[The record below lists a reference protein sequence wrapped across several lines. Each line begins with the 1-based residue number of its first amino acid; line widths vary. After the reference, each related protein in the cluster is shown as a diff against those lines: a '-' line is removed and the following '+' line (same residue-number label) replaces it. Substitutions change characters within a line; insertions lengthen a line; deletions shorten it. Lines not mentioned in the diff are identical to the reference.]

1 MQAHYENSA
10 LQIREVVE
18 KTGLNFPNI
27 PVEVIIHPFFN
38 HPAARASLNARFDR
52 IIITVPYQWMI
63 EKKLRGKFVVIPNTP
78 IRTLGAFYHEFGHAI
93 FRFNSEKSESS
104 LLSEYYQIKRKFVNL
119 TTRII
124 ELRSRL
130 NKKNLST
137 DQINAQTSE
146 EKGEWLMLK
155 DHYDKITNSDAGKI
169 INGLDEFFADAV
181 AVVISKNP
189 HVISDIFTIN
199 SKKSGEDYDQA
210 RDFSNPKNSIRQF
223 EGEWD
228 DPHDY
233 FAPARFHLYK
243 KYLSV
248 GRYSP
253 SILFAVFKAI
263 ENVTATL
270 SIEQDLDL
278 FRLNNFLI
286 EALDNQLSV
295 VK

>member
-1 MQAHYENSA
+1 MKKSFLKHIFFVCLVFSCLTIFGPQIYASTSMKCVSIFAENHSLQIDTSLVDFPKSEFQAHYENSA

-130 NKKNLST
+130 NKKNY
-137 DQINAQTSE
+137 Q
-146 EKGEWLMLK
+146 
-155 DHYDKITNSDAGKI
+155 
-169 INGLDEFFADAV
+169 
-181 AVVISKNP
+181 
-189 HVISDIFTIN
+189 
-199 SKKSGEDYDQA
+199 
-210 RDFSNPKNSIRQF
+210 
-223 EGEWD
+223 
-228 DPHDY
+228 
-233 FAPARFHLYK
+233 
-243 KYLSV
+243 
-248 GRYSP
+248 
-253 SILFAVFKAI
+253 
-263 ENVTATL
+263 
-270 SIEQDLDL
+270 
-278 FRLNNFLI
+278 LI
-286 EALDNQLSV
+286 
-295 VK
+295 K